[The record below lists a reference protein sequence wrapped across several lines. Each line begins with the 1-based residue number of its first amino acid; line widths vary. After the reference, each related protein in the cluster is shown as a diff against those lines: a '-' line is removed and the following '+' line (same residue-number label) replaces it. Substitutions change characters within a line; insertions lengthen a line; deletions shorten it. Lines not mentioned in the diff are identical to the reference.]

1 MQALQMHDILT
12 DPPQLLHK
20 QVVWTEQEESAKTQT
35 QYAHR
40 DGLEPQNGGS
50 SASPKLEQG
59 KREGKM
65 FDCLDPET

>member
-1 MQALQMHDILT
+1 MHDILA
-12 DPPQLLHK
+12 DPPVTPQTGCVDRARGER
-20 QVVWTEQEESAKTQT
+20 QDSDTE
-35 QYAHR
+35 YAHR
-40 DGLEPQNGGS
+40 DGGEPQNGGS